1 MSEGSTTGIARSVG
15 AGANVCPP
23 RTPACDGNQPCRN
36 CKNSATDCLYGT
48 EPITKGKS
56 DAILETVLRLEDR
69 LSYLTA
75 QLSAHPGLSP
85 LPIESVTATSPQT
98 VTTDRQPSSVTGAR
112 QLVHGTRH
120 RRNESLDNAVL
131 SARHTSTTE
140 SVLAWPFFDVFPGL
154 RTHYQQ
160 IFTIE
165 QQRRRYPS
173 RPAQPP
179 PSLKPNEVSAAVQAF
194 QATINFS
201 YPTVTTNQLA
211 DVEHRVLEREIDD
224 SIETRLALIVMA
236 LGCASQVVD
245 GLANTGSTFSEDSQ
259 VQRSQVLAHTYF
271 ELYLQGLSG
280 VHLEVSTTATQCLFF
295 TALFFAY
302 LQRPLQAHS
311 YVCMTA
317 TKCRTLLAYT
327 SADTGIDTECLRRVF
342 WSCFILESDYVAEL
356 AALPQ
361 TGVSDMESSIPYP
374 AYYQTS
380 EDETERD
387 QSSLYF
393 LACVSMRRLLNR
405 VHDLLYAPDTG
416 VAFDDARFPHV
427 VTELDHQLEEWRT
440 CLPPVFQFAVDT
452 SPAGSQRGGF
462 LRQRYLTCRA
472 VIYRPYLNQVLS
484 RTSTGEA
491 LTAQTLD
498 KSEICLTMCL
508 MHILNLKAF
517 SQTVL
522 IDTWICSLSM
532 ASTML
537 LLLAA
542 SRIPALKQRLDPQ
555 ALDAGKHLARLIE
568 PWTHVHG
575 GAVSPSVRQSLRMIG
590 DVDALL
596 HAEYGR
602 IDPKLDARVQ
612 GLV

>member
-1 MSEGSTTGIARSVG
+1 MVRDEERGS
-15 AGANVCPP
+15 ANGDEPP
-23 RTPACDGNQPCRN
+23 KKRRRGPCDGKQPCRN
-36 CKNSATDCLYGT
+36 CNNADTECVYGS

-56 DAILETVLRLEDR
+56 DAILETVLRVEER
-69 LSYLTA
+69 VSYLTA
-75 QLSAHPGLSP
+75 QLAAHPGLSP
-85 LPIESVTATSPQT
+85 LPTTPPSPQT
-98 VTTDRQPSSVTGAR
+98 VTTERLPSCSSITGAR
-112 QLVHGTRH
+112 QLVHDARH
-120 RRNESLDNAVL
+120 RRNESLDNAIL
-131 SARHTSTTE
+131 SPRHTSTTE
-140 SVLAWPFFDVFPGL
+140 SVLAWPFFHVFPAL

-173 RPAQPP
+173 HKPAQPP
-179 PSLKPNEVSAAVQAF
+179 PTLKPHEVSAAVRAF

-201 YPTVTTNQLA
+201 YPTVTTRQLA
-211 DVEHRVLEREIDD
+211 DVEHRVLGRQSDD
-224 SIETRLALIVMA
+224 SVETSLALLVMA

-327 SADTGIDTECLRRVF
+327 SADSGIDTECLRRVF
-342 WSCFILESDYVAEL
+342 WSCFILESDYIAEL

-361 TGVSDMESSIPYP
+361 TGVSDIESSVPYP

-380 EDETERD
+380 EDEVERD
-387 QSSLYF
+387 HSSLYF

-440 CLPPVFQFAVDT
+440 CLPPVFQFSVDT
-452 SPAGSQRGGF
+452 SPASSQRGGF

-484 RTSTGEA
+484 RTSTGET
-491 LTAQTLD
+491 LTPQMLD
-498 KSEICLTMCL
+498 QSEICLAMCL
-508 MHILNLKAF
+508 LHIMNLRAF

-522 IDTWICSLSM
+522 VDTWICSLSM

-542 SRIPALKQRLDPQ
+542 SRIPALKERLDSQ
-555 ALDAGKHLARLIE
+555 TLDAGKHLAQLIE

-590 DVDALL
+590 EVDALL
-596 HAEYGR
+596 HAEHGR
-602 IDPKLDARVQ
+602 IDPTVDARVR